1 MTAYAAFFHSGR
13 ETALPPMAD
22 RYGSQGPV
30 AVHIGRSLR
39 MREGETL
46 FLCDGEGTDY
56 FCELAGFEGEGVL
69 FRVLYHTPTA
79 LEPDTAVTLYQGLP
93 KGEKMDWILQK
104 AVELGAGEIVPV
116 VTARSIVR
124 LKPGEGEKKRERW
137 QRIAAEAAGQCGRGR
152 IPLVSQP
159 LPFAEA
165 AARLAGEPALVF
177 YEGGGRPLGELVGR
191 DCRRLSIV
199 VGPEGGFEKE
209 EVTRLLRN
217 GRSRHP
223 RQTHPALRDGS
234 SGRPVG
240 HHASDGKS

>member
-1 MTAYAAFFHSGR
+1 MPRFFIPAGDR
-13 ETALPPMAD
+13 PPAD
-22 RYGSQGPV
+22 GGQVWITGPD
-30 AVHIGRSLR
+30 AVHIRRSLR

-152 IPLVSQP
+152 IPLVSRP

-177 YEGGGRPLGELVGR
+177 YEGGGRPLVRWSDGTAAASPSWLGR
-191 DCRRLSIV
+191 REALKKKRSHGCSGTGRKPPPSANASCAARRLLW
-199 VGPEGGFEKE
+199 PPC
-209 EVTRLLRN
+209 
-217 GRSRHP
+217 RS
-223 RQTHPALRDGS
+223 S
-234 SGRPVG
+234 CI
-240 HHASDGKS
+240 

>member
-1 MTAYAAFFHSGR
+1 MPRFFIPAGDR
-13 ETALPPMAD
+13 PPAD
-22 RYGSQGPV
+22 GGQVRITGPD
-30 AVHIGRSLR
+30 AVHIRRSLR

-137 QRIAAEAAGQCGRGR
+137 QRIAAEAAGQCGRGGFR
-152 IPLVSQP
+152 WYPGPCPSQKLPRGWPENPPWSSMRAADAPLVSWSDGT
-159 LPFAEA
+159 A
-165 AARLAGEPALVF
+165 AASPSWLGRREALKKKRSH
-177 YEGGGRPLGELVGR
+177 GCSGTGRKPPPSANAS
-191 DCRRLSIV
+191 CAARRLLW
-199 VGPEGGFEKE
+199 PPC
-209 EVTRLLRN
+209 
-217 GRSRHP
+217 RS
-223 RQTHPALRDGS
+223 S
-234 SGRPVG
+234 CI
-240 HHASDGKS
+240 